1 MSKIFINRKKENKN
15 KSNKIILGQIENEK
29 LDELKDKKKKFYQ
42 TLKKDFENFIK
53 EIEKKM
59 KNIKYELKID
69 ENNFSQL
76 YFQTSEYDANNINN
90 GLFWN
95 FVKVLASFFSTELS
109 EYILHS
115 KILYDDKETIINKS
129 IENFKLVKKQN
140 KENLKDFLTVYNERL
155 DEFENNVKNE
165 VQKMIDLSYSDY
177 SKFKDDSKIIIKN
190 STNEFY
196 EYIKKKY
203 NESNIIK

>member
-1 MSKIFINRKKENKN
+1 M
-15 KSNKIILGQIENEK
+15 
-29 LDELKDKKKKFYQ
+29 
-42 TLKKDFENFIK
+42 
-53 EIEKKM
+53 
-59 KNIKYELKID
+59 
-69 ENNFSQL
+69 
-76 YFQTSEYDANNINN
+76 
-90 GLFWN
+90 
-95 FVKVLASFFSTELS
+95 
-109 EYILHS
+109 HS

-140 KENLKDFLTVYNERL
+140 KENLKDYLTVYNERL

-177 SKFKDDSKIIIKN
+177 TKFKDDSKIIIKN

>member
-1 MSKIFINRKKENKN
+1 M
-15 KSNKIILGQIENEK
+15 
-29 LDELKDKKKKFYQ
+29 
-42 TLKKDFENFIK
+42 
-53 EIEKKM
+53 
-59 KNIKYELKID
+59 
-69 ENNFSQL
+69 
-76 YFQTSEYDANNINN
+76 
-90 GLFWN
+90 
-95 FVKVLASFFSTELS
+95 
-109 EYILHS
+109 HS

-140 KENLKDFLTVYNERL
+140 KENLKDYLTVYNERL

-177 SKFKDDSKIIIKN
+177 TKFKDDSKIIIKN

-203 NESNIIK
+203 NEKNIIK

>member
-1 MSKIFINRKKENKN
+1 
-15 KSNKIILGQIENEK
+15 
-29 LDELKDKKKKFYQ
+29 
-42 TLKKDFENFIK
+42 
-53 EIEKKM
+53 M

-95 FVKVLASFFSTELS
+95 FVKVLASFFSTEWS

-115 KILYDDKETIINKS
+115 KILYDDQETIINKS

-140 KENLKDFLTVYNERL
+140 KENLKDYLTVYNERL

-177 SKFKDDSKIIIKN
+177 TKFKYDSKIIIKN

-196 EYIKKKY
+196 EYLKKKY

>member
-1 MSKIFINRKKENKN
+1 M
-15 KSNKIILGQIENEK
+15 
-29 LDELKDKKKKFYQ
+29 
-42 TLKKDFENFIK
+42 
-53 EIEKKM
+53 
-59 KNIKYELKID
+59 
-69 ENNFSQL
+69 
-76 YFQTSEYDANNINN
+76 
-90 GLFWN
+90 
-95 FVKVLASFFSTELS
+95 
-109 EYILHS
+109 HS

-140 KENLKDFLTVYNERL
+140 KENLKDYLTVYNERL

-196 EYIKKKY
+196 EYLKKKY

>member
-1 MSKIFINRKKENKN
+1 M
-15 KSNKIILGQIENEK
+15 
-29 LDELKDKKKKFYQ
+29 
-42 TLKKDFENFIK
+42 
-53 EIEKKM
+53 
-59 KNIKYELKID
+59 
-69 ENNFSQL
+69 
-76 YFQTSEYDANNINN
+76 
-90 GLFWN
+90 
-95 FVKVLASFFSTELS
+95 
-109 EYILHS
+109 HS

-140 KENLKDFLTVYNERL
+140 KENLKDYLTVYNERL
-155 DEFENNVKNE
+155 DEFENNIKNE

-177 SKFKDDSKIIIKN
+177 TKFKDDSKIIIKN